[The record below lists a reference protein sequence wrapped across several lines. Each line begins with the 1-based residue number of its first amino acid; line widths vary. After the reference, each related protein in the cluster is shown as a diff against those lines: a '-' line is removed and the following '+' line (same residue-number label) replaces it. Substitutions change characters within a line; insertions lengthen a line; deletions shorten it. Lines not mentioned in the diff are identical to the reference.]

1 MQKIHYQ
8 NRAAG
13 EDPEGLQKYQPE
25 PRSLPARPPFSISIS
40 FDFFTSS
47 ISYEITFCFYN
58 ITPYLGT
65 LIFLKQV
72 LYFLLKFFEFGY
84 IDVDDCLAAVFYDDA
99 IIVVCQQVS
108 DFQHLHPFVSLNQVC
123 LERFS

>member
-1 MQKIHYQ
+1 MKIQKVYKNTNQSHTASHCCQSPVPCKSADYGNIRRVKQLYKILL
-8 NRAAG
+8 NASGMATMI
-13 EDPEGLQKYQPE
+13 
-25 PRSLPARPPFSISIS
+25 SLPGRPPFSISIS

-47 ISYEITFCFYN
+47 ISYEITFCFYT

-84 IDVDDCLAAVFYDDA
+84 IDVDDCLAAGF
-99 IIVVCQQVS
+99 
-108 DFQHLHPFVSLNQVC
+108 L
-123 LERFS
+123 R